1 MFLVD
6 NIARLDVGALPKAQG
21 AIVRSAQFL
30 VGLWDQFNRDKLII
44 RASGLAFSSLLAT
57 VPLIAVIYA
66 VLSAFGAL
74 DELKQKVQS
83 FLFQN
88 FLPAQHDELTQLL
101 DQFTQNTG
109 KLGFFGF
116 AFLALAAVLLLDSVE
131 SNFNDIYHVTSR
143 RRLIS
148 KITAY
153 TSVLVFGTLFVG
165 ASLSI
170 SARLQAMWTRGTVV
184 DLGWMTR
191 QLSWSFPLVL
201 VFFAFLLA
209 YTVVPYTRVRLKSAV
224 VGAAVAAVLFELA
237 KHAFAYWAGQTVR
250 YSAVYGS
257 LAVVP
262 IFLIWLYITWIV
274 VLLGLEVAF
283 THQHFLMLLRSRAVG
298 GPAECDRVGLGLRV
312 AALTAERFSSGA
324 DPPTADQLSRRLLA
338 PTGAVEAAIERLVG
352 HGLLRWVALGQ
363 DTEGLVPARPPD
375 RLQVSEVI
383 ALFQPESIG
392 YGADRPVEQ
401 EIDEVITRFL
411 GAGHREV
418 ADLSVEELLAGA
430 HRSGQS

>member
-1 MFLVD
+1 MFLAD
-6 NIARLDVGALPKAQG
+6 NIARIQLGALPRAQG
-21 AIVRSAQFL
+21 VIVRTAQFL
-30 VGLWDQFNRDKLII
+30 IGLWDQFSRDKLII

-74 DELKQKVQS
+74 DELKEKVQS
-83 FLFQN
+83 FLFSS

-131 SNFNDIYHVTSR
+131 SNFNDIYHVKSR

-170 SARLQAMWTRGTVV
+170 SARLQAMWTSGAVV

-191 QLSWSFPLVL
+191 LLSWSFPLVL

-209 YTVVPYTRVRLKSAV
+209 YTVVPSTRVRFKSAV
-224 VGAAVAAVLFELA
+224 LGAAVAAVLFELA
-237 KHAFAYWAGQTVR
+237 KHAFAFWAGQTVR

-274 VLLGLEVAF
+274 VLLGLEAAF
-283 THQHFLMLLRSRAVG
+283 THQHFWMLLRSRVVG
-298 GPAECDRVGLGLRV
+298 GPAELDRPGLGLRV
-312 AALTAERFSSGA
+312 AALAAERFSSGG
-324 DPPTADQLSRRLLA
+324 DPPTADQLSRRLLV
-338 PTGAVEAAIERLVG
+338 PMGVVETAIERLVEG
-352 HGLLRWVALGQ
+352 DVLRWVALGQ
-363 DTEGLVPARPPD
+363 DTEGVVPARPPD
-375 RLQVSEVI
+375 RMAVSEI
-383 ALFQPESIG
+383 IGLFQAESVDFG
-392 YGADRPVEQ
+392 TERPVET
-401 EIDEVITRFL
+401 EIEEVMARFL

-418 ADLSVEELLAGA
+418 ADLNVQELLARARRCGE
-430 HRSGQS
+430 S

>member
-1 MFLVD
+1 VFLAD
-6 NIARLDVGALPKAQG
+6 NIGRLNVDALPRAQR
-21 AIVRSAQFL
+21 AAVRLAQF
-30 VGLWDQFNRDKLII
+30 VIGLWEQFRRDKLII

-74 DELKQKVQS
+74 DELKEKVQS
-83 FLFQN
+83 FLFSN
-88 FLPAQHDELTQLL
+88 FLPAQHDELAQLL
-101 DQFTQNTG
+101 DQFTQNTA

-170 SARLQAMWTRGTVV
+170 SAQLQAMWAREAAV

-209 YTVVPYTRVRLKSAV
+209 YTVVPYTRVRFKSAV
-224 VGAAVAAVLFELA
+224 LGAAVAAVLFELA
-237 KHAFAYWAGQTVR
+237 KHVFAFWAGQTVR

-262 IFLIWLYITWIV
+262 IFLIWLYITWII
-274 VLLGLEVAF
+274 VLLGLEAAF
-283 THQHFLMLLRSRAVG
+283 TNQHFLMLLRSRAVG
-298 GPAECDRVGLGLRV
+298 DSSECDRVGLGLRV
-312 AALTAERFSSGA
+312 VALASERFSSGA

-338 PTGAVEAAIERLVG
+338 PMGAVETAIERLVE
-352 HGLLRWVALGQ
+352 HDLLRWVVSGQ
-363 DTEGLVPARPPD
+363 DTEGVVPARPPD
-375 RLQVSEVI
+375 RMAVSEVI
-383 ALFQPESIG
+383 GLFQPEAVDF
-392 YGADRPVEQ
+392 GADRPVER
-401 EIDEVITRFL
+401 EVEEVMARFL
-411 GAGHREV
+411 GAGHSEV
-418 ADLSVEELLAGA
+418 TDLSIQDLLAGS
-430 HRSGQS
+430 RQQ